1 MSETTAGG
9 TEGEEKQTTFVP
21 EPKKHCSLEAVF
33 QENSMGLSWA
43 VGAWVP
49 KRVSLGPQQCLCTQ
63 PLPSALE
70 VPQPA
75 TTAPA
80 PAPHLMPTPWASLLR
95 KVPACPAESG

>member
-21 EPKKHCSLEAVF
+21 EPKKGCSLEAVF

-43 VGAWVP
+43 AGAWVP
-49 KRVSLGPQQCLCTQ
+49 KRLCAQ

-75 TTAPA
+75 STAPA
-80 PAPHLMPTPWASLLR
+80 AAPHLMPTPWASLLR

>member
-9 TEGEEKQTTFVP
+9 TEGEEEQTTFVP
-21 EPKKHCSLEAVF
+21 EPEKGWSLDAVF

-43 VGAWVP
+43 AGVWVP
-49 KRVSLGPQQCLCTQ
+49 KRLSPGPQQCLCAQ

-75 TTAPA
+75 STAPA

-95 KVPACPAESG
+95 KVPACPAGSG